1 VGVSRQLGYHQHL
14 TGNCLTGAEMQRAVQ
29 WTAPAKRPTACG
41 SGGLRLAACTM
52 RPCSKRAARATEPSR
67 GLAPQPG
74 IPNAGWRALRK
85 RHTWIRRDSRPPR
98 KETDQSPRGSLWPVG
113 SAWEPGSRESGARGS
128 RRPRGLRPPRNRQHH
143 HSGRSGIR
151 HRLPGFRGGAD
162 RLGHPSAAESD
173 LGPRNSTDA
182 ESRRGAQDPVR
193 RRAPGI
199 LGW

>member
-29 WTAPAKRPTACG
+29 WTAPVKRPTACG
-41 SGGLRLAACTM
+41 SGGLRLAGGTM
-52 RPCSKRAARATEPSR
+52 RPCSKSASRATEPSR
-67 GLAPQPG
+67 GA
-74 IPNAGWRALRK
+74 
-85 RHTWIRRDSRPPR
+85 RDSECCGGTCGSATPGSVVTRDRQGKRPISHQ
-98 KETDQSPRGSLWPVG
+98 EGSLWPVV
-113 SAWEPGSRESGARGS
+113 SARGTWFT
-128 RRPRGLRPPRNRQHH
+128 RVWCARVPALLRPPRNRQHH
-143 HSGRSGIR
+143 RSGRSRIR
-151 HRLPGFRGGAD
+151 HRLSGFRGGAD